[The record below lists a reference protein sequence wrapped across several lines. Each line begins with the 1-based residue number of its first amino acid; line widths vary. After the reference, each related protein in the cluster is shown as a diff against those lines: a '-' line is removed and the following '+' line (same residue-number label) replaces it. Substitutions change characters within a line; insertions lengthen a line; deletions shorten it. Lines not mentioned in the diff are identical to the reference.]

1 MSVMKIEFPVP
12 VLALE
17 RDDYKEECVF
27 DISFN
32 QEDIVV
38 SDEFLEVKTV
48 CEFSCRGL
56 QTLVD
61 SGKAD
66 VIILV
71 SSSAGSFRQAF
82 VIENYT
88 EEYLL
93 KIPKFHVKST
103 VKIRGYIVS
112 KVSDEIFSCDEFND
126 LYFKNVNARIKKG
139 DILAIGEERS
149 FPLDDSELEK
159 PISSIFSIARA
170 RDESKSIEVYFDDV
184 EESEKIVIAL
194 NTEMSRLYYD
204 MKDFN
209 HGSFRGYLT
218 GIIFYPA
225 LVEAIAKVCEHYQ
238 TEDGVGGADYSD
250 KRWFRAIVRQ
260 AVKRG
265 YNMEDYTE
273 SYTELANVL
282 LGDTAKNALISVKST
297 IEDEMDN
304 GEISNLGGRD

>member
-1 MSVMKIEFPVP
+1 MKIEFPIP

-27 DISFN
+27 DIAFN

-38 SDEFLEVKTV
+38 SDEFLEVKTI
-48 CEFSCRGL
+48 CEFSCKGL
-56 QTLVD
+56 QALVD

-71 SSSAGSFRQAF
+71 SSSAGSYRQAF
-82 VIENYT
+82 VVENYT

-93 KIPKFHVKST
+93 KIPKFHVKNI

-112 KVSDEIFSCDEFND
+112 KVFDEIFSCDEFND
-126 LYFKNVNARIKKG
+126 LYFKNMSARIKKG

-260 AVKRG
+260 AAKRG

-282 LGDTAKNALISVKST
+282 LGDTAKNALVSVKST